1 MDWSRP
7 ARLPTQ
13 FIRSGQPVIGWPTQV
28 TIPFNPPKSSKVAVK
43 VIDKA
48 SMETMRALEAIR

>member
-1 MDWSRP
+1 M
-7 ARLPTQ
+7 
-13 FIRSGQPVIGWPTQV
+13 GWPTQV